1 MFLNRVCR
9 GLQSRVNVYRGR
21 ARSSD
26 KAVESER
33 VHDYNG
39 PDEEL
44 AHELGRQPQA
54 ATGANPFM
62 TALLGSS
69 HGRLASEGGP
79 KVSPPSRKGFGQI
92 LAGRMAEAAVNS
104 TAGID

>member
-1 MFLNRVCR
+1 MVLNRVCR

-21 ARSSD
+21 VRSSV

-33 VHDYNG
+33 AHDYNG

-44 AHELGRQPQA
+44 AHELGRQPQG

-62 TALLGSS
+62 TVLLGSS

-79 KVSPPSRKGFGQI
+79 KVARPAARGSARSSPDVWQRRRSIAPP
-92 LAGRMAEAAVNS
+92 
-104 TAGID
+104 GID

>member
-44 AHELGRQPQA
+44 AHELGRQFQA

-62 TALLGSS
+62 TALLGYS
-69 HGRLASEGGP
+69 HGRLAGKCCKRAAP
-79 KVSPPSRKGFGQI
+79 K
-92 LAGRMAEAAVNS
+92 
-104 TAGID
+104 

>member
-1 MFLNRVCR
+1 MVLNRVCR

-21 ARSSD
+21 VWSSG
-26 KAVESER
+26 KAVEPER

-39 PDEEL
+39 PE
-44 AHELGRQPQA
+44 
-54 ATGANPFM
+54 
-62 TALLGSS
+62 LLGSS

-79 KVSPPSRKGFGQI
+79 KVSPPSREGFGQI

>member
-1 MFLNRVCR
+1 MVLNRVCR
-9 GLQSRVNVYRGR
+9 RLQSRVNVYRGR
-21 ARSSD
+21 VRSSV

-39 PDEEL
+39 PEC
-44 AHELGRQPQA
+44 
-54 ATGANPFM
+54 
-62 TALLGSS
+62 SS

-92 LAGRMAEAAVNS
+92 LARRMAEAAVNS